1 MMRSDP
7 DDPECK
13 IISQCLFR
21 RFKLGVLSLKMK
33 AALPFFNDCYSYLL
47 TRKNH
52 DVDSRSKER

>member
-52 DVDSRSKER
+52 DVDSI